1 MNLFELITA
10 IASIATAVGVIFAA
24 VGVFMA
30 WQQIKLTKQQAAT
43 QFEDNIA
50 REYREI
56 ALRLP
61 VKALLG
67 EPLNDD
73 EHTEQLEDFYHYIDL
88 TNEEIFLRQ
97 RNRIG
102 SETWTN
108 WRDGIKSHLAKP
120 AFRRAWNE
128 IKMRA
133 PESFEELRRLENS
146 GFKDDPLRWQ

>member
-1 MNLFELITA
+1 MNWLELITA
-10 IASIATAVGVIFAA
+10 IASAATAVGVIL
-24 VGVFMA
+24 A
-30 WQQIKLTKQQAAT
+30 WQQIKLAQEQAAT

-67 EPLNDD
+67 EPLDDD
-73 EHTEQLEDFYHYIDL
+73 EHINQLEDFYHYIDL

-97 RNRIG
+97 QNRIR

-120 AFRRAWNE
+120 AFKRAWDE

-133 PESFEELRRLENS
+133 PGSFDELRRLENS
-146 GFKDDPLRWQ
+146 DFNDDPRRWH